1 MSDWTKGTVA
11 EKVAALMAA
20 PGPDFGPAMF
30 AARIHEAIEAHT
42 AGVARERDEARTN
55 VGNLQ
60 AQVARLLAERD
71 AALAQRYEAL
81 RAEAAATRLYTASIY
96 NRDTALAEI
105 ERLRVERPTLAKR
118 AYEVCLAI
126 EECGASE
133 KLTAAVILASA
144 LRESL
149 GPMFLTEKDKLP
161 ANCSGCRTPAGHV
174 HYPDCPEKIKVPAP
188 DWVERELRKIEG
200 QIAELRIFVG
210 AEKKP

>member
-81 RAEAAATRLYTASIY
+81 RA
-96 NRDTALAEI
+96 
-105 ERLRVERPTLAKR
+105 
-118 AYEVCLAI
+118 
-126 EECGASE
+126 
-133 KLTAAVILASA
+133 
-144 LRESL
+144 
-149 GPMFLTEKDKLP
+149 
-161 ANCSGCRTPAGHV
+161 
-174 HYPDCPEKIKVPAP
+174 
-188 DWVERELRKIEG
+188 
-200 QIAELRIFVG
+200 
-210 AEKKP
+210 